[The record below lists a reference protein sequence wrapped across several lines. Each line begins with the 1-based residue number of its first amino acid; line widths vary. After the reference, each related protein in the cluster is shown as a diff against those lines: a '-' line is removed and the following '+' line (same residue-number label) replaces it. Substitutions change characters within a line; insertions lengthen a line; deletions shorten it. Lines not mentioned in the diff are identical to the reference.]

1 MKTGTSKKTKYL
13 PVHTLYEKL
22 KDLLPGVDV
31 ETILSFHAFKDCD
44 TVSYIAGHSKKTA
57 WRVFLEDPTLVSNIG
72 KGEMCRETIQSAE
85 KLMCKVYNVSDV
97 DSCDKARV
105 VLFAKCKS
113 PEALPPTSDA
123 LNFHVQRAHYQTLV
137 WRQAHCVDPILPP
150 AEDMGWDLVDGCLV
164 PKLPAI
170 SDRLLHVDVQRVVYQ
185 RGVAVDLQSCTAQ

>member
-1 MKTGTSKKTKYL
+1 M
-13 PVHTLYEKL
+13 
-22 KDLLPGVDV
+22 
-31 ETILSFHAFKDCD
+31 
-44 TVSYIAGHSKKTA
+44 
-57 WRVFLEDPTLVSNIG
+57 EDPTLVSNIG

-85 KLMCKVYNVSDV
+85 KFMCKVYNVSDV

-137 WRQAHCVDPILPP
+137 WRQAHCVDPILTP

-170 SDRLLHVDVQRVVYQ
+170 SDSCVEIVTCGCAKGCISARCRCRSSKLHCTVSCKC
-185 RGVAVDLQSCTAQ
+185 RGDLTFCRNS